1 MEEFS
6 LIQKYFAQPNEQ
18 ATQNNTALVLGIGD
32 DCAIIRAQAE
42 QDMVFS
48 IDTMVA
54 GVHFPKDAAAAD
66 IAWRLLGAAVSDLA
80 AMGAVPSCFTLA
92 LTIPELQSVWL
103 AEFSENLAAAANQY
117 GITLAGGDTTKGP
130 LTLSVQAHGF
140 VSRGKALLRST
151 ANVGDYICV
160 SGSLGDSRA
169 GLAQLAKKDFNSE
182 QQYLLNRYYRPIPR
196 ISTGLFIKDYA
207 SACIDISDGLLAD
220 LHHILQKSA
229 VSAQIDSQLLPLS
242 APLLSVAAESAI
254 QWALSGGEDFELLFT
269 VPSDKW
275 HDFERASN
283 DHAIAITKI
292 GVVSTQDAGTSCCK
306 LFINNQWVDAKAAGY
321 NHFSN

>member
-18 ATQNNTALVLGIGD
+18 AMQNNSALVLGIGD
-32 DCAIIRAQAE
+32 DCAIIRASSE
-42 QDMVFS
+42 RDMVFS

-54 GVHFPKDAAAAD
+54 GVHFPQEAPAAQ

-80 AMGAVPSCFTLA
+80 AMGAIPNCFTLA
-92 LTIPELQSVWL
+92 LTLPELNSTWL

-140 VSRGKALLRST
+140 VDRDKALLRST

-160 SGSLGDSRA
+160 SGTLGDSRA
-169 GLAQLAKKDFNSE
+169 GLEMLSKKVVNSE

-196 ISTGLFIKDYA
+196 ISTGLLIKDYA
-207 SACIDISDGLLAD
+207 SSCIDVSDGLLAD
-220 LHHILQKSA
+220 LYHILQKSA

-242 APLLSVAAESAI
+242 TPMLSMAGENAI
-254 QWALSGGEDFELLFT
+254 QWALSGGEDFELCFT
-269 VPSDKW
+269 VPVDKW
-275 HDFERASN
+275 HDFERAGH
-283 DHAIAITKI
+283 DHAITITKI
-292 GVVSTQDAGTSCCK
+292 GVISEQDSDMSCCK
-306 LFINNQWVDAKAAGY
+306 LFIDDQWVDAKATGY